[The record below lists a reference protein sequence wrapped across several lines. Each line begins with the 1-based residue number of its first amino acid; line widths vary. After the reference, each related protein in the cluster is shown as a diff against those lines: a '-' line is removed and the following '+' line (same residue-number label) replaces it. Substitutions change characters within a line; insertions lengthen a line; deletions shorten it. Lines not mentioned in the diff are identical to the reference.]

1 MTKALLFAVA
11 ALVFGVLAVVV
22 PDRLFPPE
30 MNYRTIST
38 FGEAFR
44 GFILGSF
51 RFAMGAFAGLA
62 LVAGLA
68 SLGGVGARR
77 PVALVV
83 SSLFAIGVIAVSG
96 FAFRGF
102 THFPAGGSLE
112 ERHRWAEMR
121 LDRPYRAVAV
131 WVAASSALREA
142 LGEAL
147 GFGPFR
153 HGSCGSMEPAQVEK
167 KIDRIAGWIVED
179 LGGTAEQQAR
189 LAAIAK
195 AAAKDLAPVHDELT
209 AGRRQAVE
217 ILTAPQVDRAA
228 LEAHRARQMQLVTT
242 ASERLTVAVADA
254 AEVLTPEQRVKAA
267 DRLAGHMARFGH

>member
-30 MNYRTIST
+30 MNYRTISAI
-38 FGEAFR
+38 GEAFR
-44 GFILGSF
+44 GFVLGSF

-62 LVAGLA
+62 LAAGLA
-68 SLGGVGARR
+68 SLGGAGARR

-96 FAFRGF
+96 FVFRGL
-102 THFPAGGSLE
+102 THFPSGGSLE

-147 GFGPFR
+147 GFGPATDARNVVFVGKEEWNTTLTLDVEGER
-153 HGSCGSMEPAQVEK
+153 GSG
-167 KIDRIAGWIVED
+167 
-179 LGGTAEQQAR
+179 R
-189 LAAIAK
+189 LALEAT
-195 AAAKDLAPVHDELT
+195 LPFAPESARPVVGSAVLEA
-209 AGRRQAVE
+209 AGRRIVLDSSGSAVG
-217 ILTAPQVDRAA
+217 R
-228 LEAHRARQMQLVTT
+228 
-242 ASERLTVAVADA
+242 
-254 AEVLTPEQRVKAA
+254 
-267 DRLAGHMARFGH
+267 

>member
-147 GFGPFR
+147 GFGPATDARNVVFVGKEEWSTTLTLDVEGEK
-153 HGSCGSMEPAQVEK
+153 GSGRLVLEATLPFSPEDARAAVGSAVLEA
-167 KIDRIAGWIVED
+167 
-179 LGGTAEQQAR
+179 
-189 LAAIAK
+189 
-195 AAAKDLAPVHDELT
+195 
-209 AGRRQAVE
+209 AGRRIVLDSSGSAVG
-217 ILTAPQVDRAA
+217 R
-228 LEAHRARQMQLVTT
+228 
-242 ASERLTVAVADA
+242 
-254 AEVLTPEQRVKAA
+254 
-267 DRLAGHMARFGH
+267 